1 MPRFPL
7 RQLMKMIWELSLV
20 NNCLKMQY
28 SINLSTAHVFYIFN
42 LCDIKLSLIMDGMS
56 YSNWQ
61 DFSFSVVYVK

>member
-28 SINLSTAHVFYIFN
+28 SINLSTAHVFTF
-42 LCDIKLSLIMDGMS
+42 LTSVTLS
-56 YSNWQ
+56 
-61 DFSFSVVYVK
+61 